1 MKILNLILE
10 ALMSP
15 YWLFIRTTN
24 NSKNFFANYAK
35 PLIVLVISLVVV
47 TLLVIY
53 FYFDVL
59 FK

>member
-1 MKILNLILE
+1 MKIFNLILE
-10 ALMSP
+10 ALISP

-24 NSKNFFANYAK
+24 NGKNFFANYAK
-35 PLIVLVISLVVV
+35 PLIVLAISLVVIA
-47 TLLVIY
+47 LLILY